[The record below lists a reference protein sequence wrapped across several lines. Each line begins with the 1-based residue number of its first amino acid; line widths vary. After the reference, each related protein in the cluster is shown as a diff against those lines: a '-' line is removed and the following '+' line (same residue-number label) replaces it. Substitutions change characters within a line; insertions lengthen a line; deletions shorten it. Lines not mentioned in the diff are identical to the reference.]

1 MMLPAEIC
9 LEVYKY
15 IDPRHNLPSKYAGL
29 RATCRQLG
37 TEFDHE
43 ALKAIRRQYA
53 RRLPKLRC
61 NTKIHP
67 ERPIVIADVSI
78 INVRIPLRKYHPGTY
93 TCAPRPGCF
102 SWPWLKTLI
111 VTFDLQKLSNDASP
125 YYDPSFDTQAI
136 ILSQYTWRLRRSK
149 RGKWMI
155 QHLASFLLLLETWCM
170 KIKHAWPFISRFI
183 RSVIVYTCF
192 IFVLLSFLGAV
203 LYGAALA
210 FQMLVRAIVRYG
222 AALTVQML
230 GRTIVRGSLLH
241 RDVLCI
247 LIAIPY

>member
-1 MMLPAEIC
+1 VRAP
-9 LEVYKY
+9 
-15 IDPRHNLPSKYAGL
+15 PRL
-29 RATCRQLG
+29 
-37 TEFDHE
+37 
-43 ALKAIRRQYA
+43 
-53 RRLPKLRC
+53 
-61 NTKIHP
+61 
-67 ERPIVIADVSI
+67 
-78 INVRIPLRKYHPGTY
+78 
-93 TCAPRPGCF
+93 F

-230 GRTIVRGSLLH
+230 GRTIVR
-241 RDVLCI
+241 
-247 LIAIPY
+247 